1 MVAEEK
7 MQEEIDKA
15 TEALMKTQLIE
26 AYSRLLQIKHSGDML
41 KEIDWELSVMET
53 KMDYLGI
60 GYKALQEAFAGADG
74 KGATNE

>member
-1 MVAEEK
+1 MVTEDK

-15 TEALMKTQLIE
+15 TEASMKTQLIE
-26 AYSRLLQIKHSGDML
+26 AYSRLLQIKHSGNML
-41 KEIDWELSVMET
+41 KEIDRELSVMET

-60 GYKALQEAFAGADG
+60 GYKALQELFAEADG